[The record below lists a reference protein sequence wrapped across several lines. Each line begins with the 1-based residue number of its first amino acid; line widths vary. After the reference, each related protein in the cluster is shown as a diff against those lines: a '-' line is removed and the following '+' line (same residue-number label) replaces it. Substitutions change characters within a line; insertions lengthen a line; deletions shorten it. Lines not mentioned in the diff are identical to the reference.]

1 MRVAGPGTQKWTITR
16 VRKLNMQY
24 YACSNSTDLI
34 LFFIIRSTFLR
45 LCHIS
50 ARRLHRPFRA
60 LLQYCAPL
68 VSKKVSNGL
77 CSIVLQKISGGWK
90 VPFSFAF
97 TCHSHKWS
105 FLRGISSGRQ
115 RNSEGPR
122 PRILP
127 YIWGFQEIVKSVK
140 IWFTVFL
147 L

>member
-1 MRVAGPGTQKWTITR
+1 MRVAGPGTQKRTITH

-50 ARRLHRPFRA
+50 ARRLHRSFRA

-77 CSIVLQKISGGWK
+77 CSIVLQKISGG
-90 VPFSFAF
+90 
-97 TCHSHKWS
+97 
-105 FLRGISSGRQ
+105 
-115 RNSEGPR
+115 
-122 PRILP
+122 
-127 YIWGFQEIVKSVK
+127 
-140 IWFTVFL
+140 
-147 L
+147 